1 MTLEIEKNKDYV
13 KVIFPND
20 LEYKRLRLLVILSPI
35 LIASFDNGYNELEF
49 LKNSIKKS
57 KFQYGLYPNFFQ
69 GFSIEDY
76 RKSYSNYN
84 PVEDIF
90 LNKENNIEFKVNPM
104 ENQFINALASIIE
117 NVIIDHKAN
126 YYFTDYFKEIRN
138 DIVING
144 RRSILANGI
153 QGFYLSKYVVVWMI
167 DIINFIKE
175 NNPKAYEDLKIIE
188 FLANNLKTPRIL
200 STNFEENQ

>member
-20 LEYKRLRLLVILSPI
+20 LKYKRLRLLVILSPI
-35 LIASFDNGYNELEF
+35 LIASFDNGRYELEF
-49 LKNSIKKS
+49 LKNSIEKS
-57 KFQYGLYPNFFQ
+57 IFPYGLYPNFFQ

-76 RKSYSNYN
+76 RKSYENYN
-84 PVEDIF
+84 SAEDIF
-90 LNKENNIEFKVNPM
+90 LNKENNIEFIINPM
-104 ENQFINALASIIE
+104 DNQYINALTSIIE
-117 NVIIDHKAN
+117 NVVIDPKAN

-167 DIINFIKE
+167 DIVNFIKE
-175 NNPKAYEDLKIIE
+175 NNPNAYKDLEIIE
-188 FLANNLKTPRIL
+188 NLTNNLKTSRL
-200 STNFEENQ
+200 F

>member
-1 MTLEIEKNKDYV
+1 MTLQIEKNIDFV
-13 KVIFPND
+13 KIIFSND

-35 LIASFDNGYNELEF
+35 LIASFDNGRCELEF

-57 KFQYGLYPNFFQ
+57 IFPYGLYPNFFQ
-69 GFSIEDY
+69 DFSIEEY
-76 RKSYSNYN
+76 RKSYENYN
-84 PVEDIF
+84 SAEDIF
-90 LNKENNIEFKVNPM
+90 LNKENNIEFIINPM
-104 ENQFINALASIIE
+104 DNQYINALTSIIE
-117 NVIIDHKAN
+117 NVIIDPKAN

-167 DIINFIKE
+167 DIVNFIKE
-175 NNPKAYEDLKIIE
+175 NNPDAYKDLELIE
-188 FLANNLKTPRIL
+188 NLTNNLKTPRL
-200 STNFEENQ
+200 F

>member
-20 LEYKRLRLLVILSPI
+20 LEYKRLRLLVTLSPI
-35 LIASFDNGYNELEF
+35 LIASFDNGRYELEF
-49 LKNSIKKS
+49 LKNSIEKS
-57 KFQYGLYPNFFQ
+57 KFPYALYPNFFQ
-69 GFSIEDY
+69 GFSIENY
-76 RKSYSNYN
+76 RKYYANYN
-84 PVEDIF
+84 PAEDVF
-90 LNKENNIEFKVNPM
+90 LNKENNIEFII
-104 ENQFINALASIIE
+104 NQMDNQYINALTSIIE
-117 NVIIDHKAN
+117 NVIIDPKAN

-144 RRSILANGI
+144 RRSILTNGI